1 MSRERGSVTVVTV
14 AVIALLVV
22 ITMGAADVGHAL
34 VARARAEQAA
44 DAAALAAAQELAFS
58 TGREPSAVAAEYAER
73 NGGTLTA
80 CVCAAGDTA
89 ALVDVSVPVGSLL
102 LLPGGRRVTA
112 RARAVVDLPA
122 LPRAATAP

>member
-1 MSRERGSVTVVTV
+1 VTRERGSVTVVTA

-22 ITMGAADVGHAL
+22 LTMGAADVGHAL
-34 VARARAEQAA
+34 VARAHAEQAA

-58 TGREPSAVAAEYAER
+58 TGQEPSAVAAEYAER
-73 NGGTLTA
+73 NGGTLLA
-80 CVCAAGDTA
+80 CACAVVGAE

-102 LLPGGRRVTA
+102 LLPGARLVTA

-122 LPRAATAP
+122 SAGPVPTP